1 MSHKIRYRF
10 LTLHARL
17 LRNILATI
25 GVAGFLAACSG
36 GTKTDQKVNQDSI
49 NQVNEKARLDSI
61 ATVRND
67 SIAKVK
73 ADSLAKVREDS
84 IKKAQIQQPITKYG
98 VPINNDI
105 VKPKYGPPYE
115 HDVPVTRY
123 GAPVDFIDG

>member
-25 GVAGFLAACSG
+25 GIAGFLTACSG
-36 GTKTDQKVNQDSI
+36 GSKTEQKVNQDSI

-67 SIAKVK
+67 SIEAAK

-84 IKKAQIQQPITKYG
+84 INNSKMQNTITKYG
-98 VPINNDI
+98 VPIENDM
-105 VKPKYGPPYE
+105 VKP
-115 HDVPVTRY
+115 RY
-123 GAPVDFIDG
+123 GAPVYSEK